1 MKMLFDVYP
10 MAGKPMKLSIL
21 IMAIFFSADTIVA
34 QNNLSAAQKMYDAGK
49 YRSARKILEPLD
61 RGPENDTAVRLLLGS
76 VYAKL
81 ELWEK
86 AADEV
91 EVLVEKYPDN
101 AEYNFRY
108 GGALGMVAK
117 QANKFTAL
125 MMLDDV
131 KFHLKKA
138 TRLDEQHINSRWAL
152 VQLYVELPSVIGG
165 TKDNAMQ
172 YTDELAD
179 ISPVDGALA
188 RGFVERSEENYR
200 EAEKYLKQAV
210 DIGRSETTYT
220 KLTELYLE
228 MNQQEKAF
236 ATLQEGIGQTSA
248 AALKIKF
255 AEMANKYDK
264 NKDKAVAY
272 LKDINTEDIDAK
284 LQNKVKAL
292 SAKLRS

>member
-1 MKMLFDVYP
+1 MNLIINKGLMFLTIVLI
-10 MAGKPMKLSIL
+10 LS
-21 IMAIFFSADTIVA
+21 SSVDTIVA
-34 QNNLSAAQKMYDAGK
+34 QNKLTKAQDLYDAGDHEL
-49 YRSARKILEPLD
+49 AREILEPL
-61 RGPENDTAVRLLLGS
+61 RQQREKDTAVRSLLGS
-76 VYAKL
+76 VYARL

-152 VQLYVELPSVIGG
+152 VQLYVELPSMIGG
-165 TKDNAMQ
+165 TKANAMQ
-172 YTDELAD
+172 YADELAD

-210 DIGRSETTYT
+210 DIGRSVTTYT
-220 KLTELYLE
+220 KLTELYLKID
-228 MNQQEKAF
+228 QPEKAF
-236 ATLQEGIGQTSA
+236 ATLQEGIGQTNA

-255 AEMANKYDK
+255 AEMAQEYAK
-264 NKDKAVAY
+264 NKDKAIAY
-272 LKDINTEDIDAK
+272 LMDINLEDINEDQQK
-284 LQNKVKAL
+284 QLKVL

>member
-1 MKMLFDVYP
+1 MNLIINKGLMFLTIVLI
-10 MAGKPMKLSIL
+10 LS
-21 IMAIFFSADTIVA
+21 SSVDTIVA
-34 QNNLSAAQKMYDAGK
+34 QNNFSKAQDLYDVGD
-49 YRSARKILEPLD
+49 YEPAREILEPL
-61 RGPENDTAVRLLLGS
+61 RQQREKDTAVRSLLGS

-91 EVLVEKYPDN
+91 EVLVDKYPDN

-152 VQLYVELPSVIGG
+152 VQLYVELPSMIGG
-165 TKDNAMQ
+165 TKANAMQ
-172 YTDELAD
+172 YADELAD

-210 DIGRSETTYT
+210 AIGRSVTTYT
-220 KLTELYLE
+220 KLTELYLKID
-228 MNQQEKAF
+228 QSEKAF
-236 ATLQEGIGQTSA
+236 ATLQEGIGQTNA

-255 AEMANKYDK
+255 AEMAQEYAK
-264 NKDKAVAY
+264 NKDKAIAY
-272 LKDINTEDIDAK
+272 LRDINLEKINENQQK
-284 LQNKVKAL
+284 QLEVL
-292 SAKLRS
+292 FAKLRS

>member
-1 MKMLFDVYP
+1 MNLIINKGLMFLTIVLI
-10 MAGKPMKLSIL
+10 LS
-21 IMAIFFSADTIVA
+21 SSVDTIVA
-34 QNNLSAAQKMYDAGK
+34 QNNFSKAQDLYDAGD
-49 YRSARKILEPLD
+49 YEPAREILEPL
-61 RGPENDTAVRLLLGS
+61 RQQREKDTAVRSLLGS

-91 EVLVEKYPDN
+91 EVLVDKYPDN

-152 VQLYVELPSVIGG
+152 VQLYVELPSMIGG
-165 TKDNAMQ
+165 TKANAMQ
-172 YTDELAD
+172 YADELAD

-210 DIGRSETTYT
+210 AIGRSVTTYT
-220 KLTELYLE
+220 KLTELYLKID
-228 MNQQEKAF
+228 QSEKAF
-236 ATLQEGIGQTSA
+236 ATLQEGIGQTNA

-255 AEMANKYDK
+255 AEMAQEYAK
-264 NKDKAVAY
+264 NKDKAIAY
-272 LKDINTEDIDAK
+272 LRDINLEKINENQQK
-284 LQNKVKAL
+284 QLEVL
-292 SAKLRS
+292 FAKLRS